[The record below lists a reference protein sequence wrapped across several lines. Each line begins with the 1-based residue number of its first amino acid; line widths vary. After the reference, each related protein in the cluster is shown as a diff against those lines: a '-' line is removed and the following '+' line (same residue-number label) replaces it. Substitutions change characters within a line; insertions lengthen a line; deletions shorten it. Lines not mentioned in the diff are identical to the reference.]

1 MYSGRFAKTVN
12 VQNCYVRICNVKTCY
27 HNEEKECVLPE
38 ITLDED
44 GKCMQI
50 KKIDDPLSQK
60 TKKKKKVVK
69 R

>member
-1 MYSGRFAKTVN
+1 MINPYLLDLVCTFV
-12 VQNCYVRICNVKTCY
+12 ICLILKY
-27 HNEEKECVLPE
+27 HNEEKECVLPN